1 MADPIGTLAA
11 VVRERDADERARADF
26 AAFLAGRELSDAD
39 REAMLAVGAERFL
52 VYRALVHNR
61 VRNTVRDFIT
71 RTAARLGRL
80 RLRADVAEFMHARAM
95 ASPYLRDVPEEFVE
109 FMLPRWRDD
118 PGLPPF
124 LGDLARHE
132 LLEYTVLNDPRGGE
146 APTGEALALDRP
158 LRFDGAARLLAY
170 DWAVHR
176 LPLPPEDRSEPT
188 RTPTWLLA
196 YRDAE
201 HKVRYLELTEL
212 AAAILRQLMGEGATV
227 ADGLKA
233 ACAEL
238 GVELTDERL
247 GIAAQL
253 LTDLAERGVMLG
265 AETESP

>member
-1 MADPIGTLAA
+1 MGDPIATLAA
-11 VVRERDADERARADF
+11 VVRERDADEKARADF
-26 AAFLAGRELSDAD
+26 AAFLGARGLDPAD
-39 REAMLAVGAERFL
+39 EQAMLAVGAERFL

-61 VRNTVRDFIT
+61 VRNTVRDFIG
-71 RTAARLGRL
+71 RTAARLGRK
-80 RLRADVAEFMHARAM
+80 RLIAAVAEFLHARGM

-109 FMLPRWRDD
+109 FMLPRWASDAS
-118 PGLPPF
+118 LPPW

-146 APTGEALALDRP
+146 ATTGEPLALDRP
-158 LRFDGAARLLAY
+158 LRFDGAARLLEYA
-170 DWAVHR
+170 WAVHR
-176 LPLPPEDRSEPT
+176 LPLDLDDRSEPEHV
-188 RTPTWLLA
+188 RTWLLA

-212 AAAILRQLMGEGATV
+212 AAAILRQLMLRRAAV
-227 ADGLKA
+227 ADGLRD

-253 LTDLAERGVMLG
+253 LADLAERGVMLG
-265 AETESP
+265 AEAA